1 MLDMDGFGGGGGV
14 GGAPNAENL
23 RGLGNVSSGLLHLRF
38 KSRFF
43 FLTLFFNGCF
53 FPCSLIQLGLV
64 DLVLFNHLF

>member
-23 RGLGNVSSGLLHLRF
+23 RELGNVSSGF

-43 FLTLFFNGCF
+43 FFLPFSLRVSFFVF
-53 FPCSLIQLGLV
+53 FDSAWSCRSGV
-64 DLVLFNHLF
+64 V